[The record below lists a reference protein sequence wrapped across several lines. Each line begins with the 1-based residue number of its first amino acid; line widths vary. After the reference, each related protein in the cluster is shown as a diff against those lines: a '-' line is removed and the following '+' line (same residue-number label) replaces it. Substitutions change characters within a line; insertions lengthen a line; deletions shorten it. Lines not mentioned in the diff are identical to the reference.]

1 MKPKSNSVVTV
12 QQNEDGTIAV
22 QILGAGLVTFDP
34 TKASEKVKAH
44 AMFHGFK
51 QRLADAA
58 AMSRNTDTGKAATPT
73 EKEAAI
79 RELADFYMTGT
90 EDWSRVGVG
99 GGGKSI
105 TVEAIAAIKGI
116 EYDAAE
122 AMVEEMAKAKYEGD
136 TKKCLAFLRTGAAV
150 GAKIEEIRKARMPA
164 PKVDADAALAE
175 LK

>member
-12 QQNEDGTIAV
+12 QRTEAGNILVTV
-22 QILGAGLVTFDP
+22 LGAGVVEFDP
-34 TKASEKVKAH
+34 SKASAATRSH
-44 AMFHGFK
+44 AEFHGWK

-58 AMSRNTDTGKAATPT
+58 AMSRDPENGAAATPA

-79 RELADFYMTGT
+79 RELADFYMSGT

-105 TVEAIAAIKGI
+105 TIEAIAAEKGI
-116 EYDAAE
+116 DYDAAE
-122 AMVEEMAKAKYEGD
+122 AMVEEFAKVKHGGD
-136 TKKCLAFLRTGAAV
+136 TKKALAFLRQ
-150 GAKIEEIRKARMPA
+150 GAKLAERIDAMRKARMPA